1 MFPCLLVRRS
11 LPQGWFRRSATVGR
25 MSLEWR
31 SAHAVALRQAL
42 THNVI
47 EPWFPR
53 SIDRQD
59 GGFTSG
65 FDHRWRPVG
74 AQDRLLEFQARQT
87 RSAARLGVALPAE
100 PEWRATVAHGV
111 QYLDGAMRDRADGGW
126 FAQVSR
132 AGQPQVGKTKD
143 AHGTAYLITA
153 GVEAHRLTGEALPL
167 AIAEEA
173 FDWLDATL
181 HDGEYGGYHGWA

>member
-1 MFPCLLVRRS
+1 MND
-11 LPQGWFRRSATVGR
+11 
-25 MSLEWR
+25 
-31 SAHAVALRQAL
+31 
-42 THNVI
+42 NVI

-87 RSAARLGVALPAE
+87 RSAALLGVALPAE
-100 PEWRATVAHGV
+100 PEWRATVVHGV
-111 QYLDGAMRDRADGGW
+111 QYLDGVMRDRADGGW

-132 AGQPQVGKTKD
+132 AGEAQVGKTKD
-143 AHGTAYLITA
+143 AHGTAYLISA
-153 GVEAHRLTGEALPL
+153 GVEAHRLRLRLAHADSEPSALHHGGSLRGRRCLHGPAENLRLGKPVSRPL
-167 AIAEEA
+167 AR
-173 FDWLDATL
+173 
-181 HDGEYGGYHGWA
+181 